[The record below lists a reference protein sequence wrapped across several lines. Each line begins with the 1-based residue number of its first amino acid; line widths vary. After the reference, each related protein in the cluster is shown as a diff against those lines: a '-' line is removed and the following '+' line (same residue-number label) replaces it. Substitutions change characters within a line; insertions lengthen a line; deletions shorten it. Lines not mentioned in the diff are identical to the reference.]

1 MENNKVLVF
10 DMDGTIADLYG
21 VDNWLEKLR
30 NESPQPYQV
39 AKPMYNPEALRLV
52 LLEFKRRGW
61 TIVVTTWLA
70 KESRKSYD
78 TEVRKAKLE
87 WLDKMEFPYDIIHMV
102 KYGTPKHYVTKKLGG
117 FQIIVDDNE
126 EVREKWTLGATI
138 DAQNENVLTELLK
151 LL

>member
-21 VDNWLEKLR
+21 VDNWLEKLK

-39 AKPMYNPEALRLV
+39 AKPMYNPQTMNIILAEL
-52 LLEFKRRGW
+52 KRRGW
-61 TIVVTTWLA
+61 TIAITTWLA
-70 KESRKSYD
+70 KESRKEYD
-78 TEVRKAKLE
+78 KEVRKAKKQ
-87 WLDKMEFPYDIIHMV
+87 WLDNIEFPYDVIHMV

-117 FQIIVDDNE
+117 HQIIIDDNE